1 MEFINAP
8 PSIVFKILIH
18 LTVYHLSKKF
28 STIGLIKSQK
38 KIIFDN
44 FIHKT
49 VDKSKKKVDIHRDTH
64 IKIAVINNEE
74 S

>member
-28 STIGLIKSQK
+28 STIGWRKSQK

-44 FIHKT
+44 FIHKM
-49 VDKSKKKVDIHRDTH
+49 VDKSKKKVDIHRDMH